1 MKLNSNY
8 DNLKQNY
15 LFATIEQKVQEF
27 KEKNPSREL
36 IYMGIGDV
44 TLPLSKSVTEATK
57 RAADEM
63 ATAEGFRGYGP
74 YRGYAFLLDA
84 IAGYYAKFG
93 VELCHEEIFVGDGA
107 KTDTACFSDIFA
119 KENVIAVSDPV
130 YPVYFDS
137 NVMDGR
143 EITLIAATRENGFL
157 PMPSADLKADVI
169 YLCSPSN
176 PTGAVYTKEQLKAW
190 VDFANE
196 RDALLLFDAA
206 YEAYITDPDL
216 PHSIFEVEGAR
227 TCAVE
232 FCSLS
237 KNAGFT
243 GTRASYVII
252 PKELERD
259 GKNIG
264 KVWLRRQSTKFNG
277 TPYII
282 QRACEAVFTEEGQR
296 EVAEMVGYYQENARM
311 LVEAFRE
318 FGIFF
323 TGGVNSPYIWFE
335 APKGHTSWEFFD
347 ILLNEV
353 GIVSTPGAG
362 FGVNGEG
369 FLRLTAFNT
378 HENTKKAVELLKT
391 VL

>member
-15 LFATIEQKVQEF
+15 LFATIEQKVAEF
-27 KEKNPSREL
+27 KENHPEREL

-44 TLPLSKSVTEATK
+44 TLPLSASVTRATK
-57 RAADEM
+57 EAADEM

-74 YRGYAFLLDA
+74 YRGYGFLLDA
-84 IAGYYAKFG
+84 IAAYYKKRG
-93 VELCHEEIFVGDGA
+93 VDLVHEEIFVGDGA

-143 EITLIAATRENGFL
+143 EIVLIAATRENGFL
-157 PMPSADLKADVI
+157 PMPDADLKADVI

-206 YEAYITDPDL
+206 YEAYITDPQL

-243 GTRASYVII
+243 GVRASYVII
-252 PKELERD
+252 PQELERD

-264 KVWLRRQSTKFNG
+264 KLWLRRQSTKFNG

-282 QRACEAVFTEEGQR
+282 QRATQAVFTEEGQR
-296 EVAEMVGYYQENARM
+296 EVREMVGYYQENARM

-335 APKGHTSWEFFD
+335 APKGKTSWEFFD

-378 HENTKKAVELLKT
+378 HENTKKAVELLKK

>member
-15 LFATIEQKVQEF
+15 LFATIEQKVAEF
-27 KEKNPSREL
+27 KLNHPDREL

-74 YRGYAFLLDA
+74 YRGYDFLLDA
-84 IAGYYAKFG
+84 IAGYYQKRG
-93 VELCHEEIFVGDGA
+93 VHLTHEEIFVGDGA

-119 KENVIAVSDPV
+119 RENVIAVSDPV

-143 EITLIAATRENGFL
+143 EITLIAATRENGFA
-157 PMPSADLKADVI
+157 PMPSADLKADII

-190 VDFANE
+190 IDWANE
-196 RDALLLFDAA
+196 NDALILFDAA
-206 YEAYITDPDL
+206 YEAYITEEHL
-216 PHSIFEVEGAR
+216 PHSIFEVEGSR

-243 GTRASYVII
+243 GTRASFVII
-252 PKELERD
+252 PAELERD

-264 KVWLRRQSTKFNG
+264 KTWLRRQSTKFNG

-282 QRACEAVFTEEGQR
+282 QRAAEAVFTEEGQK
-296 EVAEMVGYYQENARM
+296 EVAEMVGYYQKNAKM
-311 LVEAFRE
+311 LADCFTQLGV
-318 FGIFF
+318 FF
-323 TGGVNSPYIWFE
+323 TGGINSPYIWFE
-335 APKGHTSWEFFD
+335 APKGQTSWEFFD
-347 ILLNEV
+347 VLLNEV

-369 FLRLTAFNT
+369 FLRLTSFNT
-378 HENTKKAVELLKT
+378 HENTARAVELLKK
-391 VL
+391 VF

>member
-15 LFATIEQKVQEF
+15 LFATIEQKVSEF
-27 KEKNPSREL
+27 KANHPDREL

-44 TLPLSKSVTEATK
+44 TLPLSKSVTEATHA
-57 RAADEM
+57 AADEM
-63 ATAEGFRGYGP
+63 ATSAGFRGYGP
-74 YRGYAFLLDA
+74 YRGYGFLLDA
-84 IAGYYAKFG
+84 IADYYAKRG
-93 VELCHEEIFVGDGA
+93 VELSHEEIFVGDGA
-107 KTDTACFSDIFA
+107 KTDTACFSDIFSRD
-119 KENVIAVSDPV
+119 NVVAVADPV
-130 YPVYFDS
+130 YPVYYDS

-143 EITLIAATRENGFL
+143 EVTLIAATRENGFL

-190 VDFANE
+190 VDFANAN
-196 RDALLLFDAA
+196 DALILFDAA
-206 YEAYITDPDL
+206 YEAYITDPAL
-216 PHSIFEVEGAR
+216 PHTIFEVEGAR

-232 FCSLS
+232 FCSFS

-282 QRACEAVFTEEGQR
+282 QRAAAAVFSDEGQK
-296 EVAEMVGYYQENARM
+296 EVREMVGYYMENARM
-311 LVEAFRE
+311 LVEAFEE
-318 FGIFF
+318 FGVFY

-335 APKGHTSWEFFD
+335 APKGKTSWEFFD
-347 ILLNEV
+347 LLLNEV

-378 HENTKKAVELLKT
+378 HENTAKAVELLKK

>member
-15 LFATIEQKVQEF
+15 LFATIEQKVAEF
-27 KEKNPSREL
+27 KENHPEREL

-44 TLPLSKSVTEATK
+44 TLPLSASVTRATK
-57 RAADEM
+57 EAADEM

-74 YRGYAFLLDA
+74 YRGYGFLLDA
-84 IAGYYAKFG
+84 IAAYYKKRG
-93 VELCHEEIFVGDGA
+93 VDLVHEEIFVGDGA

-143 EITLIAATRENGFL
+143 EIVLIAATRENGFL
-157 PMPSADLKADVI
+157 PMPDADLKADVI

-206 YEAYITDPDL
+206 YEAYITDPQL

-243 GTRASYVII
+243 GVRASYVII

-264 KVWLRRQSTKFNG
+264 KLWLRRQSTKFNG

-282 QRACEAVFTEEGQR
+282 QRATQAVFTEEGQR
-296 EVAEMVGYYQENARM
+296 EVREMVGYYQENARM

-335 APKGHTSWEFFD
+335 APKGKTSWEFFD

-378 HENTKKAVELLKT
+378 HENTKKAVELLKK